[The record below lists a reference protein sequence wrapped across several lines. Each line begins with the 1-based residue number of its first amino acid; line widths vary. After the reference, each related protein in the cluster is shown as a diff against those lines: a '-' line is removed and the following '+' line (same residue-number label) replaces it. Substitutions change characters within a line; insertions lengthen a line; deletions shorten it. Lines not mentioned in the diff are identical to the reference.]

1 MNPIYRKVILLNR
14 MRMEQRINRILSLSG
29 VTSRRKADELIQS
42 GRVTVNGKKIFEL
55 GTKAV
60 WGKDSIKLDD
70 REITGPSDRVYI
82 MLNKPF
88 GYITSMSDPGER
100 PVVTDLIK
108 DIPERLY
115 PVGRLD
121 FDSIGLL
128 LLTNDGDFAYRLTH
142 PKYHVARTY
151 KVTIEGS
158 VSEESIN
165 GLKNGIQLEDGFSG
179 TAKASIISQTNNRS
193 VIRLTVTQ
201 GRNRMV
207 RRMVEAVGCRVIQ
220 LMRTGFGEL
229 ELGNLKIGKY
239 RMLTNDEVNTLMHAV
254 GLK

>member
-1 MNPIYRKVILLNR
+1 MQIARKMRVTR
-14 MRMEQRINRILSLSG
+14 MGMEQRINRILSLSG
-29 VTSRRKADELIQS
+29 VTSRRKADELIKS
-42 GRVTVNGKKIFEL
+42 GRVSINGKKVFEL
-55 GTKAV
+55 GVKAV
-60 WGKDSIKLDD
+60 WGKDSIKLDGK
-70 REITGPSDRVYI
+70 EISAPTSRLYI

-88 GYITSMSDPGER
+88 GYITSMSDPQER

-108 DIPERLY
+108 DIQERLY

-128 LLTNDGDFAYRLTH
+128 ILTNDGDFAYRLTH

-151 KVTIEGS
+151 KVTVEGG
-158 VSEESIN
+158 VSEDILN
-165 GLKNGIQLEDGFSG
+165 RLRNGIQLEDGFSG
-179 TAKASIISQTNNRS
+179 ASKAALISQSNNRS
-193 VIRLTVTQ
+193 IIRITVTR

-207 RRMVEAVGCRVIQ
+207 RRMVEAVGCKVIQ

-239 RMLTNDEVNTLMHAV
+239 RNLTGDEVSTLKHEV

>member
-1 MNPIYRKVILLNR
+1 
-14 MRMEQRINRILSLSG
+14 MEQRINRILSLSG
-29 VTSRRKADELIQS
+29 VTSRRKADELIKS

-55 GTKAV
+55 GTKAI
-60 WGKDSIKLDD
+60 WGKDSIRLDGK
-70 REITGPSDRVYI
+70 EILGPSDRVYI

-100 PVVTDLIK
+100 AVVTDLIN

-142 PKYHVARTY
+142 PKFHVVRTY

-158 VSEESIN
+158 VSEDTLN
-165 GLKNGIQLEDGFSG
+165 RLRNGIELEDGFSG
-179 TAKASIISQTNNRS
+179 TTKANLIRQTGNRS

-207 RRMVEAVGCRVIQ
+207 RRMVEAVGCKVIQ

-239 RMLTNDEVNTLMHAV
+239 RMLTDDEVNRLLHAV